1 MEKNKN
7 QIVCSMEKM
16 LSYLWNTLFCPE
28 TNLFYDRIRP
38 GSDRFGDLPSA
49 EEIAR
54 QFPNPCGWGSGMED
68 CAMNGGHMLL
78 TLAQLHH
85 LTGQDVTEE
94 VRKVLKGIRLCESVH
109 SNKGFLVRGV
119 SHRDG
124 KSCYFNSSR
133 DQVTMVV
140 GGLFEVYRQLP
151 SLPEDLKELIRV
163 MLLEMAQYCRKTV
176 TKENKY
182 SYLRLDGGR
191 AVVSDLWA
199 CDVHEM
205 LRLPMIYAA
214 CGEVCDREEFRQ
226 ETLRY
231 MEEGLRVSEK
241 FDKGK
246 YYWDFPLI
254 QMQLSLDVLRKCD
267 FLSPYHGRL
276 AALMDQVGFAGRREF
291 RTVLKRCQDYTGDW
305 FVFNPNWRLLPMKVT
320 SVTLQEDPS
329 NAVFDSYTYLNPVYP
344 QEFALIVEYLRSL
357 GNYLTASL
365 LAPSVCLL
373 REDWQDFCAFLETR
387 DFSKC
392 THAGPFSL
400 LHGLV
405 LGMRYYFPQGA

>member
-1 MEKNKN
+1 
-7 QIVCSMEKM
+7 
-16 LSYLWNTLFCPE
+16 
-28 TNLFYDRIRP
+28 
-38 GSDRFGDLPSA
+38 
-49 EEIAR
+49 
-54 QFPNPCGWGSGMED
+54 
-68 CAMNGGHMLL
+68 MLL

-133 DQVTMVV
+133 DQVTMVI
-140 GGLFEVYRQLP
+140 GGLFEVYRVLP

-163 MLLEMAQYCRKTV
+163 MLLEMARYCKKTV

-182 SYLRLDGGR
+182 SYLRLEGGR

-214 CGEVCDREEFRQ
+214 CGEVCDKEEFRQ
-226 ETLRY
+226 EALRY
-231 MEEGLRVSEK
+231 MEEGLRVSEQFNK
-241 FDKGK
+241 EK

-267 FLSPYHGRL
+267 FLSPYHERI
-276 AALMDQVGFAGRREF
+276 AALMDRVGFVGRREF
-291 RTVLKRCQDYTGDW
+291 CAVLKRCQDYTGDW

-344 QEFALIVEYLRSL
+344 QEFAIIVEYLRSL

-373 REDWQDFCAFLETR
+373 REDWQDFCAFLETQ

-405 LGMRYYFPQGA
+405 LGMGYHFPQGA